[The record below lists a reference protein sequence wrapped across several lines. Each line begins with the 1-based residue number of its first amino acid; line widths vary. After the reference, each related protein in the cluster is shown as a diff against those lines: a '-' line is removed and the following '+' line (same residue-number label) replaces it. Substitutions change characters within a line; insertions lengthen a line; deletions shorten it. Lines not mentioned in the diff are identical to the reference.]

1 NGYPALPTLPILYP
15 SFLSRSSI
23 SEVDPKVTEADT
35 TQAFGASVERSM
47 GRNLI
52 VRGEYIGKLTHGIST
67 GNSFAVP
74 LDVLDPKYFSL
85 GNLLTANIYSPQAV
99 AAGIPV
105 PFPGFQGSVAQAL
118 LPYPQYTSVAVA
130 RATDGDSAYNALQI
144 KLQKRVG
151 HGLTFLTAFTAS
163 KMISNFN

>member
-1 NGYPALPTLPILYP
+1 
-15 SFLSRSSI
+15 
-23 SEVDPKVTEADT
+23 
-35 TQAFGASVERSM
+35 M

-67 GNSFAVP
+67 GNSFAIP

-105 PFPGFQGSVAQAL
+105 PFLASRAAL
-118 LPYPQYTSVAVA
+118 PKPCCRFPNT
-130 RATDGDSAYNALQI
+130 
-144 KLQKRVG
+144 RV
-151 HGLTFLTAFTAS
+151 
-163 KMISNFN
+163 